1 MSADTALMPIPGPAD
16 PLPVPRAVVPRAD
29 GSVSA
34 IGIVITP
41 AFARVVRGAV
51 LEVMG
56 FPFVESSRALGASHS
71 RIMVRHVFPNIAA
84 PLIVL
89 VTVYLSTAIL
99 SAAAPVRLPT
109 RVCSIHSLPCSTVN
123 SMSHMSL

>member
-1 MSADTALMPIPGPAD
+1 MI
-16 PLPVPRAVVPRAD
+16 
-29 GSVSA
+29 A

-56 FPFVESSRALGASHS
+56 FPFIESARALGACGR
-71 RIMVRHVFPNIAA
+71 RIMVRHVIPNIAA

-89 VTVYLSTAIL
+89 VTVYLSAAIL
-99 SAAAPVRLPT
+99 GRGGAQLPRPRHAAAGGVVGRHAEQRAHLHRRRPVAVDLP
-109 RVCSIHSLPCSTVN
+109 RRSRS
-123 SMSHMSL
+123 